1 MKTFLRWTAATTLA
15 AGLAAGSA
23 SAQVKEI
30 RVGYQ
35 PSPIQEQAVA
45 ILERWGAKN
54 NVKIIKVPN
63 AYGVYVEKMTA
74 SLTSGSDQY
83 DVIWHND
90 DWGQLWAHLL
100 EPVDDVPNIKLADPW
115 GIAGIVFNNKD
126 GKLTT
131 VPMGHTM
138 GTFFYRK
145 DLVGE
150 DQVPK
155 TWDELIAVSKKL
167 QGENKVKFGYVGAM
181 AMNATWFTWFW
192 SMWTN
197 QCDTFLPIF
206 ERDNKKLE
214 ENGFKSGLTEPCA
227 AEAVTFWWDNINT
240 HKISPRG
247 MPSYD
252 RNEANAIFTSGD
264 AAFTVADSVYYG
276 TFNDP
281 AKSKVSG
288 KIGIGNLPLGP
299 RRPKGEQQ
307 AWNDIWGWAIPKS
320 ISAERKALVKTML
333 NDMMVDEV
341 GQTELFKKTGTP
353 PPNKDLWETIAKD
366 DPVMRDLLKYVLNVP
381 NKVRGAY
388 YFEKW
393 PAAHKAVSDAFVKA
407 VTGKR
412 EDIPASLAASAA
424 SVTAAAK

>member
-1 MKTFLRWTAATTLA
+1 MKSILKWTGATSLAVGISSA
-15 AGLAAGSA
+15 AG
-23 SAQVKEI
+23 AQVTEI

-54 NVKIIKVPN
+54 NVKITKVPN

-83 DVIWHND
+83 DLIWHND
-90 DWGQLWAHLL
+90 DWGQLWAHLV
-100 EPVDDVPNIKLADPW
+100 EPVDDVENLKYADPW
-115 GIAGIVFNNKD
+115 GLSPIVFNNKE
-126 GKLTT
+126 GKITT

-145 DLVGE
+145 DLVNE
-150 DQVPK
+150 NEVPK
-155 TWDELIAVSKKL
+155 TWDELVSVSKKL
-167 QGENKVKFGYVGAM
+167 QADNKVRFGYVGAM
-181 AMNATWFTWFW
+181 AMNATWFTWLW

-197 QCDTFLPIF
+197 NCDVLLPAF
-206 ERDNKKLE
+206 ERDNAKLAA
-214 ENGFKSGLTEPCA
+214 NGFKSGLTEPCA
-227 AEAVTFWWDNINT
+227 TEAVTFWWDNINT

-252 RNEANAIFTSGD
+252 RNEANAIFTSGE

-281 AKSKVSG
+281 QKSKVAG
-288 KIGIGNLPLGP
+288 KVGIGYLPLGP
-299 RRPKGEQQ
+299 RRKEQQ

-320 ISAERKALVKTML
+320 IPAERKALVKKML
-333 NDMMVDEV
+333 NAMMADEE
-341 GQTELFKKTGTP
+341 GQIELFKKTGAP
-353 PPNKDLWETIAKD
+353 PPNMQLWDKIAKD
-366 DPVMRDLLKYVLNVP
+366 DPVMRDLKKYVMDVP

-388 YFEKW
+388 YFERW
-393 PAAHKAVSDAFVKA
+393 PAVHKAVSDAFIKA

-412 EDIPASLAASAA
+412 EDIAASLNASAP
-424 SVTAAAK
+424 SITAAAQ